1 MKRTLFYISTFCCIL
16 FLWPP
21 HLHAQVNVFQGT
33 YAECQLQAK
42 KENKLILIDLYFVGC
57 MPCAEMDKQVFPD
70 PTVAQELKANYIL
83 YKTDVM
89 KEMDGKKLARKYGAP
104 GFPTYV
110 IVNADGQTIL
120 TESGFFSVD
129 RFVSLLKEAVHRNK
143 SNLNLAFNRSLD
155 NEYPAAYSE
164 RFIKTGE
171 KHDFAELENY
181 LDQQK
186 DLFNETAFLANSVT
200 SFPKY
205 NSWAYDNLRQLI
217 NMYGGNLLRNKIST
231 IATKKSKQYG
241 SAQQLDSLQSMLTY
255 IRPTFNDKLWDVF
268 LPGFITSY
276 YTSSKDANT
285 YLQLINQ
292 YKVYNTWDL
301 RSNALGQVIID
312 QAKNNEILKK
322 ILAEYQQQQK
332 KQQLDVIDNYR
343 LTLLYYYL
351 QDFNLAAKS
360 IHVLLKADLSAPYLS
375 MQKKEFIALK
385 DAIDKKNS
393 NLFQA
398 KDIKKIIP
406 FNLS

>member
-1 MKRTLFYISTFCCIL
+1 MKRIIL
-16 FLWPP
+16 YMITTYCGLYLPY
-21 HLHAQVNVFQGT
+21 LLNAQEKVFQGT
-33 YAECQLQAK
+33 YAECQAQAK

-57 MPCAEMDKQVFPD
+57 IPCAEMDKQVFPD
-70 PTVAQELKANYIL
+70 PTVTKELQTNYIL

-89 KEMDGKKLARKYGAP
+89 KEIDGKKLARKYGAP

-110 IVNADGQTIL
+110 IVNADGKTIL
-120 TESGFFSVD
+120 TESGFFGVD
-129 RFVSLLKEAVHRNK
+129 RFVPLLKEAVQRNK
-143 SNLNLAFNRSLD
+143 ANLNLAFNSSLD

-171 KHDFAELENY
+171 NHDFAELESY

-186 DLFNETAFLANSVT
+186 DLFDETAFLANSVT
-200 SFPKY
+200 AFPKY
-205 NSWAYDNLRQLI
+205 NSWTYDNLPKLI
-217 NMYGGNLLRNKIST
+217 KMYGGNLLRNKIST

-241 SAQQLDSLQSMLTY
+241 SAQQLDSLQRMLTY
-255 IRPTFNDKLWDVF
+255 IRPTFNDKLWDIF
-268 LPGFITSY
+268 LPGFITNY
-276 YTSSKDANT
+276 YTTSKNATT

-312 QAKNNEILKK
+312 QAKNTEVLKK
-322 ILAEYQQQQK
+322 ILVEFQQQQS
-332 KQQLDVIDNYR
+332 KQQLDAVDSYR
-343 LTLLYYYL
+343 LALLYYYL
-351 QDFNLAAKS
+351 QDFNQATKA
-360 IHVLLKADLSAPYLS
+360 VTALLKADLSAPYLS

-398 KDIKKIIP
+398 KDIKKNIP

>member
-1 MKRTLFYISTFCCIL
+1 MH
-16 FLWPP
+16 PP
-21 HLHAQVNVFQGT
+21 LLSAQETVFQGT
-33 YAECQLQAK
+33 YAECQVQAK

-70 PTVAQELKANYIL
+70 PTVTKELQANYIL

-104 GFPTYV
+104 GFPTYI
-110 IVNADGQTIL
+110 IVNPDGQTIL
-120 TESGFFSVD
+120 TESGFFGVD
-129 RFVSLLKEAVHRNK
+129 RFVPLLKEAVQRNT
-143 SNLNLAFNRSLD
+143 SNLNLAFNNSLD
-155 NEYPAAYSE
+155 NDYPAAYSE

-171 KHDFAELENY
+171 KHNFAELQDY
-181 LDQQK
+181 LNEQK

-200 SFPKY
+200 GFPKY
-205 NSWAYDNLRQLI
+205 NSWTYDNLPKLI
-217 NMYGGNLLRNKIST
+217 KMYGGNLLRNKISA

-241 SAQQLDSLQSMLTY
+241 SAQQLDSLNSMLTY

-268 LPGFITSY
+268 LPGFITNY
-276 YTSSKDANT
+276 YTSSKDADT
-285 YLQLINQ
+285 YLTLINQ
-292 YKVYNTWDL
+292 HKIYNTWDL

-312 QAKNNEILKK
+312 QAKDTEILKK

-332 KQQLDVIDNYR
+332 KQQLDVVDNYR

-351 QDFNLAAKS
+351 QDFKLAAKS
-360 IHVLLKADLSAPYLS
+360 IHELLKADLSAPYLS
-375 MQKKEFIALK
+375 MHKKVFIALK

-393 NLFQA
+393 TLFQA
-398 KDIKKIIP
+398 KDVKKIIP